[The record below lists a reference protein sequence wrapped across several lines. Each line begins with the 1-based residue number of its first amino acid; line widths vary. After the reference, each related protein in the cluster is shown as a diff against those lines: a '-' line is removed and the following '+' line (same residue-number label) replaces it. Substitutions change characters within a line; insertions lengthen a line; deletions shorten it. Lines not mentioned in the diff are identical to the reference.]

1 MIIIM
6 NGKKS
11 DKRIEIKEGIQIN
24 DLTVIKKGR
33 VDITKSG
40 HKMQRWVCKCKC
52 GRIVEILERGLK
64 SGKAK
69 NCKEC
74 YAEDLTGMQF
84 GNFTVIGRAPDY
96 IRKNGKHTRR
106 WECKC
111 VCGNTRFLTK
121 TALKNGIQKSCGCI
135 KPIMIIGTKVG
146 NGVIHGDSHKRLHN
160 TWLGMKARCF
170 NKNEPRYKWYG
181 ERGIIVCDEWK
192 HDYLAFKEWA
202 LNNGYSE
209 ELTIDRIDNNKGYS
223 PDNCRWVD
231 VKTQQNNRRSN
242 RFITAFNETHTLMQ
256 WSEITGINSNAI
268 SRRIKSG
275 WEIERALTEPI
286 HENNKNKKVDK

>member
-11 DKRIEIKEGIQIN
+11 NKKIEIKEGIQIN

-52 GRIVEILERGLK
+52 GRIVEILKQGLK

-74 YAEDLTGMQF
+74 YAEDLTGKQF
-84 GNFTVIGRAPDY
+84 GNFTVIGKAPDY
-96 IRKNGKHTRR
+96 IRKNGKHVRR

-111 VCGNTRFLTK
+111 ICGNIRYLTK
-121 TALKNGIQKSCGCI
+121 TALKRGAQNSCGCI
-135 KPIMIIGTKVG
+135 KPKRIIGKRLE
-146 NGVIHGDSHKRLHN
+146 NGVNHGDSHKRLHN

-192 HDYLAFKEWA
+192 NDYLAFKEWA
-202 LNNGYSE
+202 LNNGYNDK
-209 ELTIDRIDNNKGYS
+209 LTIDRIDNNKGYT
-223 PDNCRWVD
+223 PENCRWVD
-231 VKTQQNNRRSN
+231 MKTQQNNRRN
-242 RFITAFNETHTLMQ
+242 NHYITFRSETHTIMQ
-256 WSEITGINSNAI
+256 WSEITGISYGTILN
-268 SRRIKSG
+268 RIKLG
-275 WEIERALTEPI
+275 WTTERVLTEPI
-286 HENNKNKKVDK
+286 HEKCRNRKVE